1 MTRYDRYLIL
11 LLLTGAIGL
20 YIFRLLPVSGET
32 LQARIEIG
40 GRTVQTV
47 DLARQNGQ
55 TVKIGLAGGEAY
67 LEVKD
72 GAVRIRPM
80 PEWLCPRQICSHT
93 GWIRRAGESLVCVPN
108 RLVVRLTGSQA
119 SEVDAITR

>member
-11 LLLTGAIGL
+11 LLLAGAIGL
-20 YIFRLLPVSGET
+20 YTFRLLPVSGET
-32 LQARIEIG
+32 LWARIEVG

-47 DLARQNGQ
+47 DLARPNGK
-55 TVKIGLAGGEAY
+55 TVKISLSEGEAH

-93 GWIRRAGESLVCVPN
+93 GWIRRAGESLICVPN
-108 RLVVRLTGSQA
+108 RLVVRLMGSQGT
-119 SEVDAITR
+119 EIDAVTR